1 MNTCRIAKVV
11 SCEGAC
17 HTVPSP
23 HVGEGQGE
31 GWRQSTRCEADPVQ
45 VRDIESA
52 VIESRIGDTGR
63 CLLYPPPCPSP
74 TWGEGTLW
82 HRSAQWQASIRVC
95 ARRCAHAHG
104 ASGFASPDA
113 CFGQIPKI
121 SLRKRDVVAID

>member
-1 MNTCRIAKVV
+1 MHTSRIAQVL

-31 GWRQSTRCEADPVQ
+31 GWRQGTRCEANPVQ

-74 TWGEGTLW
+74 TWGPHGGRERCGTALPIGKPG
-82 HRSAQWQASIRVC
+82 IRVC
-95 ARRCAHAHG
+95 ARRCGHALAFPRG
-104 ASGFASPDA
+104 RAN
-113 CFGQIPKI
+113 K
-121 SLRKRDVVAID
+121 KRFKL